1 MSFDLFRFAMVQRGD
16 LLRAPALSFQDFV
29 AILLATQRANKAET
43 ILPHT
48 LPW

>member
-1 MSFDLFRFAMVQRGD
+1 LHALPEIQRNGPEVMNP
-16 LLRAPALSFQDFV
+16 R